1 MAQLEFTWFPDSG
14 STKETEFSMLEA
26 KFGDGYGQRAK
37 NGINSIQ
44 ATWNLTFTR
53 GNTEAHAIIDF
64 LDARG
69 GAVSF
74 KWINPRNQI
83 GSYICK
89 KYSIKRFED
98 SPLMSQVEAVFEL
111 VYDIL

>member
-1 MAQLEFTWFPDSG
+1 MAQAEFTWFPDSG
-14 STKETEFSMLEA
+14 SKKDTEFSMLEA

-37 NGINSIQ
+37 NGINAIQ
-44 ATWNLTFTR
+44 AKWDLTFTR
-53 GNTEAHAIIDF
+53 GNTEANAIVDF
-64 LDARG
+64 LDARN

-74 KWINPRNQI
+74 KWINPRNQV

-89 KYSIKRFED
+89 KYSITRFED
-98 SPLMSQVEAVFEL
+98 APLISQVNAVFEL